1 MFVVFFSDLNLMLD
15 ITINRRAAWWRVSEV
30 HHIHLS
36 ELLLPLPLAV
46 VYHVI
51 IVKMASPNGG
61 KF

>member
-36 ELLLPLPLAV
+36 ELPLPLAV